1 MLHLSRT
8 LTPLLRSQR
17 KSPVP
22 YRLLLDKN
30 GLFRL
35 PKNCQKVQVL
45 SGTAWVT
52 AAGIDIILN
61 SRETVLLPQTQDVSL
76 ISSLTDKPLLLLI
89 G

>member
-8 LTPLLRSQR
+8 LADLLRTQI
-17 KSPVP
+17 KSSVP

-35 PKNCQKVQVL
+35 PKNCHRVQVL

-52 AAGIDIILN
+52 VAGKDIILT
-61 SRETVLLPQTQDVSL
+61 SQETALLPDSQGVSL
-76 ISSLTDKPLLLLI
+76 ISNLTNKPLLLLI